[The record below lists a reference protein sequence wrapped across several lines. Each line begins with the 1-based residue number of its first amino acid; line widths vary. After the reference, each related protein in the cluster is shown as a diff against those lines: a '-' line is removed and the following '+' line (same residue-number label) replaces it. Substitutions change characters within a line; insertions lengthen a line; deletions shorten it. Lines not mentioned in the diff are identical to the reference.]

1 MELTNHTYLRSR
13 VDMQLADSL
22 RRRASNKISSGGMT
36 DAKSDAGGY
45 SASVGLKSK
54 EYQLFAK
61 RANIQNA
68 QTFLDAQRESIGEA
82 MSIVERI
89 SHLKLNSASP
99 VLNYEDKEN
108 FNREY
113 NELAKSLLEITGR
126 KFNGI
131 SLFHNHRRALDC
143 LVQQRKK

>member
-1 MELTNHTYLRSR
+1 MLNQ
-13 VDMQLADSL
+13 MQVG
-22 RRRASNKISSGGMT
+22 IP
-36 DAKSDAGGY
+36 
-45 SASVGLKSK
+45 SVGLKSK

-108 FNREY
+108 FNRELMNFQSSY
-113 NELAKSLLEITGR
+113 
-126 KFNGI
+126 
-131 SLFHNHRRALDC
+131 
-143 LVQQRKK
+143 